1 MVKRSAAWP
10 RIASAG
16 PGCDYYVA
24 ITGKTESSVLAP
36 ESRWL
41 IRAEKK
47 L

>member
-10 RIASAG
+10 SNASTG
-16 PGCDYYVA
+16 PGGDYYVA
-24 ITGKTESSVLAP
+24 ITVKTESWVLAP